1 METRRL
7 GQSDLH
13 LSCVGFGG
21 GPLGWL
27 ATPDAAEVARSTL
40 EAAWSAG
47 IRYFDTAPYYGHG
60 DSERRLGAFLRDM
73 PRGDFVLSSKVGR
86 LIRPRFAGDRS
97 PEAVVFDYSREGAR
111 RSIAES
117 LDRLRLDRI
126 DIAFIHDIDGWT
138 QGAEQPRR
146 FAEALDG
153 AYRALSDLKAE
164 GAIRAIGLGVNEWRV
179 CQDFA
184 ERVPLDGFLLA
195 GRVTLLEH
203 EAEATFLPF
212 CAERG
217 IGLIIG
223 GPYNSGILATGAIG
237 GARYNY
243 APADEAVRAR
253 VRRMEAIC
261 ASRSVSLAA
270 AALAYPLRQPAV
282 AAVIP
287 GLASAAEV
295 VALCAQ
301 LARPIPD
308 DLWPAL
314 RAA

>member
-1 METRRL
+1 
-7 GQSDLH
+7 
-13 LSCVGFGG
+13 
-21 GPLGWL
+21 
-27 ATPDAAEVARSTL
+27 
-40 EAAWSAG
+40 
-47 IRYFDTAPYYGHG
+47 
-60 DSERRLGAFLRDM
+60 
-73 PRGDFVLSSKVGR
+73 VLSSKVGR
-86 LIRPRFAGDRS
+86 LIRPKSAGGV
-97 PEAVVFDYSREGAR
+97 VVFDYSREGAR
-111 RSIAES
+111 RSIGES

-126 DIAFIHDIDGWT
+126 DIALIHDIDGWT
-138 QGAEQPRR
+138 HGAEQPRR

-179 CQDFA
+179 CRDFA
-184 ERVPLDGFLLA
+184 ERVPVDGFLLA
-195 GRVTLLEH
+195 GRVSLLEH
-203 EAEATFLPF
+203 EAEETFLPF

-223 GPYNSGILATGAIG
+223 GPYNSGILATGAID

-253 VRRMEAIC
+253 VRRLEAIC

-282 AAVIP
+282 SAVIP
-287 GLASAAEV
+287 GLASTAEV
-295 VALCAQ
+295 AALRES

-308 DLWPAL
+308 DLWAAL